1 MLIALHDNSAKHNSV
16 NILAGVVVEDWFGLP
31 LPLDGV
37 KSTSLVYKEV
47 HEVVAEPYACFCE
60 EDKHACHL
68 ELYPRPNGE
77 LYVCGCGGSD
87 YVRGD
92 RLRAG
97 GDCARAEQVMSL
109 IKLQY
114 S

>member
-1 MLIALHDNSAKHNSV
+1 M
-16 NILAGVVVEDWFGLP
+16 VVEDWFGLP

-60 EDKHACHL
+60 EDKNDCHL

-97 GDCARAEQVMSL
+97 GDCARAEQVNSSVKQL
-109 IKLQY
+109 HSYVFFFL
-114 S
+114 SN